1 MINKIDKDQVDTPQ
15 EFDNCIILKRKNALG
30 NKTMFIQKYHVGYS
44 SYFSNRE
51 SYEKRR
57 YCQKIDVVQYL
68 ISCIYTCNQTSGST
82 SFGLI
87 HDFRA

>member
-30 NKTMFIQKYHVGYS
+30 NKTMFIQKYHVKYS
-44 SYFSNRE
+44 SYFSNKE

-57 YCQKIDVVQYL
+57 YCQRIDIVQCL